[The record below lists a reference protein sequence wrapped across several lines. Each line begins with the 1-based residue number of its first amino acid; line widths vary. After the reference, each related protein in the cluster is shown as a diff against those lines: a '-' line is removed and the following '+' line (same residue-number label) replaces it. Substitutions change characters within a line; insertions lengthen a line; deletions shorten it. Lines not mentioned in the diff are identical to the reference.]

1 MNKPLLILFLACT
14 LAAPAIASAPVAVQ
28 ANPNHDQLLTSKNAH
43 VAANKRLVYDFW
55 REVLEAGHLELADK
69 YLAESY
75 IQHNP
80 SVPTGRAGFV
90 AFFSQFAKPKPID
103 AHIKAPLVSVVA
115 EGDLVV
121 LSFVNELPDPKDPAK
136 KYTTTAFDMFRI
148 EGGKI
153 AEHWDGETK
162 R

>member
-1 MNKPLLILFLACT
+1 MNKPLSILLLACA
-14 LAAPAIASAPVAVQ
+14 LAASSPLHAQVAVQ
-28 ANPNHDQLLTSKNAH
+28 ANPDHAQLLASTDARL
-43 VAANKRLVYDFW
+43 AANKRLAYDFW

-69 YLAESY
+69 YLAETY

-90 AFFSQFAKPKPID
+90 KFFSQFAKPKPID
-103 AHIKAPLVSVVA
+103 AHVKAPLVGIVA

-121 LSFVNELPDPKDPAK
+121 LSFVDERPDPKDPAK
-136 KYTTTAFDMFRI
+136 TYTTTAFDMFRI

-153 AEHWDGETK
+153 AEHWDAESK